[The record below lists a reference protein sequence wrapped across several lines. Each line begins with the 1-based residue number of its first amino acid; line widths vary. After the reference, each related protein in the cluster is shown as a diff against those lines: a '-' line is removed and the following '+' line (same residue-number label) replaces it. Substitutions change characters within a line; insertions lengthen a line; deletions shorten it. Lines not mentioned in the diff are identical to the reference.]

1 MCIAKT
7 LTAKTLLNKKFFKEE
22 RKKTMKHAKKLASV
36 LLALIMVF
44 SLATTVFAA
53 SGINDNTG
61 IISIDNANSG
71 KDYSIYQILELESF
85 DTVAG
90 TYSYK
95 ATTAWKSF
103 VEGATVAGIYL
114 ETDSNGLVT
123 WHAGADVA
131 AFATLAKTYAD
142 ANTII
147 PTETETAAGNF
158 VQFENLSLGYYLV
171 GSTSG
176 AICSLDTTDKEVYIK
191 DKNTEPTLYK
201 QVQEDSNLTWGPS
214 NDATLGDIINYKV
227 NIEAIDAQPKD
238 YVMHDKMDA
247 GLTFNNDIVVKAGG
261 TVKTLGVYYTVNT
274 APTDG
279 DTFEIN
285 FIGVQPNDKI
295 EVTYS
300 AVLNKDAVI
309 SGSTNDNKAHL
320 SYKDTTNADKTTTE
334 QTTKTQT
341 FKFQL
346 VKTKVDNTV
355 LEGAQFKLYDA
366 ETAGNEIAL
375 IEETTG
381 VYRVATADEKATV
394 GFTAA
399 TIEAGNVV
407 IKGLDTAKY
416 YLEETKA
423 PNGYNKLSSRVEVII
438 DGGNLTA
445 NMSGTT
451 WTSDGVHVVNK
462 SGSLLPST
470 GGIGTTIFYILG
482 SVLVLLAVVLLVTK
496 KRMKVK
502 E

>member
-36 LLALIMVF
+36 LLALVMVF

-85 DTVAG
+85 DTAAG

-114 ETDSNGLVT
+114 DTDSNGFVT

-131 AFATLAKTYAD
+131 AFAALAKTYAD
-142 ANTII
+142 ANSIT
-147 PTETETAAGNF
+147 PTETKTAAGNF
-158 VQFENLSLGYYLV
+158 VQFTGLSLGYYLV

-176 AICSLDTTDKEVYIK
+176 AICSLNTTAKEVYIK

-201 QVQEDSNLTWGPS
+201 QVQEDSNGSWGPN
-214 NDATLGDIINYKV
+214 NDATLGDTINYKV
-227 NIEAIDAQPKD
+227 YIEAIDAQPKD

-247 GLTFNNDIVVKAGG
+247 GLTFNNDIVVKVNG
-261 TVKTLGVYYTVNT
+261 TVKTLGTDYTVDT

-279 DTFEIN
+279 DTFEITFN
-285 FIGVQPNDKI
+285 GVQPNDKI

-300 AVLNKDAVI
+300 AVLNKDALI
-309 SGSTNDNKAHL
+309 SGSTNDNEAYL
-320 SYKDTTNADKTTTE
+320 SYKDTTNTDKTTTPSE
-334 QTTKTQT
+334 TKTNT

-346 VKTKVDNTV
+346 VKTKADNTV
-355 LEGAQFKLYDA
+355 LDGAQFKLYDA
-366 ETAGNEIAL
+366 ATGGNVISFIKESAT
-375 IEETTG
+375 E
-381 VYRVATADEKATV
+381 YRVAVAGESGTV
-394 GFTAA
+394 D
-399 TIEAGNVV
+399 TIDAGNVV

-423 PNGYNKLSSRVEVII
+423 PDGYNKLSSRVEVDINAT
-438 DGGNLTA
+438 NLTA
-445 NMSGTT
+445 NMSGNT
-451 WTSDGVHVVNK
+451 WTSGGVHVVNE

>member
-7 LTAKTLLNKKFFKEE
+7 LIAKTLLNKKFFKVE

-36 LLALIMVF
+36 LLALVMVF

-142 ANTII
+142 ANTIT

-176 AICSLDTTDKEVYIK
+176 TICSLDTTDKEVYIK

-214 NDATLGDIINYKV
+214 NDATLGDTINYKV

-247 GLTFNNDIVVKAGG
+247 GLTFNNDIVVKVNG
-261 TVKTLGVYYTVNT
+261 TVKTLGTDYTVVT

-279 DTFEIN
+279 DTFEITFN
-285 FIGVQPNDKI
+285 GVQPNDKI

-300 AVLNKDAVI
+300 AILNKDAVI
-309 SGSTNDNKAHL
+309 SGSTNDNEAYL
-320 SYKDTTNADKTTTE
+320 SYKDTTNTDKETTPSE
-334 QTTKTQT
+334 TKTNT

-346 VKTKVDNTV
+346 VKTKVNNTV
-355 LEGAQFKLYDA
+355 LDGAQFKLYDA
-366 ETAGNEIAL
+366 ATGGNVISFIKESAT
-375 IEETTG
+375 E
-381 VYRVATADEKATV
+381 YRVAVAGESGTV
-394 GFTAA
+394 D
-399 TIEAGNVV
+399 TIDAGNVV

-423 PNGYNKLSSRVEVII
+423 PNGYNKLSSRVEVNINAA
-438 DGGNLTA
+438 NLTA

-451 WTSDGVHVVNK
+451 WNSGGVHVVNE

>member
-1 MCIAKT
+1 MCTAKT
-7 LTAKTLLNKKFFKEE
+7 LIAKTLLNKKFFKVE

-36 LLALIMVF
+36 LLALVMVF

-53 SGINDNTG
+53 SGTNDNTG
-61 IISIDNANSG
+61 KIYIDNANIG
-71 KDYSIYQILELESF
+71 KDYNIYQILELESF
-85 DTVAG
+85 DTAAG

-103 VEGATVAGIYL
+103 VKGDTVAGIYL
-114 ETDSNGLVT
+114 DTDSNGLVT

-142 ANTII
+142 DTPIAA
-147 PTETETAAGNF
+147 TATKTATDYYVEF
-158 VQFENLSLGYYLV
+158 TDLSLGYYLV

-176 AICSLDTTDKEVYIK
+176 TICSLNTTAKEIGIK

-201 QVQEDSNLTWGPS
+201 EVQEDSTLAWGPS
-214 NDATLGDIINYKV
+214 NDATIGDTINYKV
-227 NIEAIDAQPKD
+227 SIEARDAVPAN

-247 GLTFNNDIVVKAGG
+247 GLTFNNDIVVKVNG
-261 TVKTLGVYYTVNT
+261 TVKTAGTDYTVYT

-279 DTFEIN
+279 DTFEITFN
-285 FIGVQPNDKI
+285 GVQPNDKI

-309 SGSTNDNKAHL
+309 SGSTNDNEAYL
-320 SYKDTTNADKTTTE
+320 SYKDTTNTDKKTTPSE
-334 QTTKTQT
+334 TKTNT

-355 LEGAQFKLYDA
+355 LDGAQFKLYDA
-366 ETAGNEIAL
+366 AKGGNVISFIKESAT
-375 IEETTG
+375 E
-381 VYRVATADEKATV
+381 YRVAVAGESGTV
-394 GFTAA
+394 D
-399 TIEAGNVV
+399 TIDAGNVV
-407 IKGLDTAKY
+407 IKGLDTAIY

-423 PNGYNKLSSRVEVII
+423 PNGYNKLSSRVEVKI
-438 DGGNLTA
+438 DAANLTA
-445 NMSGTT
+445 NMIGTT
-451 WTSDGVHVVNK
+451 TWDNGGVHVVNE

>member
-1 MCIAKT
+1 
-7 LTAKTLLNKKFFKEE
+7 
-22 RKKTMKHAKKLASV
+22 MKHAKKLASV
-36 LLALIMVF
+36 LLALVMVF

-85 DTVAG
+85 DTEAG

-114 ETDSNGLVT
+114 DTDSNGFFT

-131 AFATLAKTYAD
+131 AFAALAKTYAD
-142 ANTII
+142 DNSIT
-147 PTETETAAGNF
+147 PTKTKTAEGNF
-158 VQFENLSLGYYLV
+158 VKFENLSLGYYLV

-176 AICSLDTTDKEVYIK
+176 TICSLDTTAKAVYIK
-191 DKNTEPTLYK
+191 DKNTEPTLIK
-201 QVQEDSNLTWGPS
+201 QVQEDSNDSWGPS
-214 NDATLGDIINYKV
+214 NDATIGDTINYKV

-238 YVMHDKMDA
+238 YVMHDKMGA
-247 GLTFNNDIVVKAGG
+247 GLTFNKDIVVKVGD
-261 TVKTLGVYYTVNT
+261 TVKDLDVYYTVELN
-274 APTDG
+274 PTDG

-300 AVLNKDAVI
+300 AVLNEDAVI

-355 LEGAQFKLYDA
+355 LDGAQFKLYDA
-366 ETAGNEIAL
+366 ATGGNVISFIKESAT
-375 IEETTG
+375 E
-381 VYRVATADEKATV
+381 YRVAVAGESSTV
-394 GFTAA
+394 D
-399 TIEAGNVV
+399 TIEAGKVV
-407 IKGLDTAKY
+407 VKGLDSDTY

-423 PNGYNKLSSRVEVII
+423 PEGYNKLPARKEVKIQ
-438 DGGNLTA
+438 GNNLTA
-445 NMSGTT
+445 TMNAGGDKYESGSV
-451 WTSDGVHVVNK
+451 WVENK

>member
-1 MCIAKT
+1 
-7 LTAKTLLNKKFFKEE
+7 
-22 RKKTMKHAKKLASV
+22 MKHAKKLASV
-36 LLALIMVF
+36 FLALVMVF

-85 DTVAG
+85 DTAAG

-103 VEGATVAGIYL
+103 VEGGTVAGIYL
-114 ETDSNGLVT
+114 ETDSNDFVT
-123 WHAGADVA
+123 WHASADVA
-131 AFATLAKTYAD
+131 DFAALAKTYAD
-142 ANTII
+142 DNSIT
-147 PTETETAAGNF
+147 PTETKTAAGNF
-158 VQFENLSLGYYLV
+158 VQFTGLSLGYYLV

-176 AICSLDTTDKEVYIK
+176 AICSLDTTDKEVNIK

-201 QVQEDSNLTWGPS
+201 QVQEDRNLTWGPS
-214 NDATLGDIINYKV
+214 NDATLGDTINYKV
-227 NIEAIDAQPKD
+227 NIDAIDAQPKD

-247 GLTFNNDIVVKAGG
+247 GLTFNNDIVVKVGD
-261 TVKTLGVYYTVNT
+261 TVKDLDVYYTVDT

-285 FIGVQPNDKI
+285 FIGVQPNDRI

-309 SGSTNDNKAHL
+309 SGSTNDNEAYL
-320 SYKDTTNADKTTTE
+320 SYKDTTNTDKETTPSE
-334 QTTKTQT
+334 TKTNT

-346 VKTKVDNTV
+346 VKTKVNNTV
-355 LEGAQFKLYDA
+355 LDGAQFKLYDA
-366 ETAGNEIAL
+366 ATGGNVISFIKESAT
-375 IEETTG
+375 E
-381 VYRVATADEKATV
+381 YRVAVAGESGTV
-394 GFTAA
+394 D
-399 TIEAGNVV
+399 TIDAGNVV

-423 PNGYNKLSSRVEVII
+423 PNGYNKLSSRVEVNI
-438 DGGNLTA
+438 DGTNMTA
-445 NMSGTT
+445 TMSGTT
-451 WTSDGVHVVNK
+451 WTNGGVHVVNE

>member
-1 MCIAKT
+1 MCTAKT
-7 LTAKTLLNKKFFKEE
+7 LIAKTLLNKKFFKEE

-36 LLALIMVF
+36 LLALVMVF

-53 SGINDNTG
+53 SGTNDNTG
-61 IISIDNANSG
+61 KIYIDNANIG
-71 KDYSIYQILELESF
+71 KDYNIYQILELESF
-85 DTVAG
+85 DTAAG

-103 VEGATVAGIYL
+103 VKGDTVAGIYL
-114 ETDSNGLVT
+114 DTDSNGLVT

-142 ANTII
+142 DTPIAA
-147 PTETETAAGNF
+147 TATKTATDYYVEF
-158 VQFENLSLGYYLV
+158 TDLSLGYYLV

-176 AICSLDTTDKEVYIK
+176 TICSLNTTAKEIGIK

-201 QVQEDSNLTWGPS
+201 EVQEDSTLAWGPS
-214 NDATLGDIINYKV
+214 NDATIGDTINYKV
-227 NIEAIDAQPKD
+227 SIEARDAVPAN

-247 GLTFNNDIVVKAGG
+247 GLTFNNDIVVKVNG
-261 TVKTLGVYYTVNT
+261 TVKTAGTDYTVYT

-279 DTFEIN
+279 DTFEITFN
-285 FIGVQPNDKI
+285 GVQPNDKI

-309 SGSTNDNKAHL
+309 SGSTNDNEAYL
-320 SYKDTTNADKTTTE
+320 SYKDTTNTDKETTPSE
-334 QTTKTQT
+334 TKTNT

-355 LEGAQFKLYDA
+355 LDGAQFKLYDA
-366 ETAGNEIAL
+366 ATGGNVISFIKESAT
-375 IEETTG
+375 E
-381 VYRVATADEKATV
+381 YRVAVAGESGTV
-394 GFTAA
+394 D

-423 PNGYNKLSSRVEVII
+423 PNGYNKLSSRVEVKI
-438 DGGNLTA
+438 DAANLTA
-445 NMSGTT
+445 NMIGTT
-451 WTSDGVHVVNK
+451 TWDNGGVHVVNE